1 MMDAYSRTTT
11 WKARNVEEKKPDE
24 RSGRGED
31 SFAAAV
37 EEERVADIVEG
48 LGRVD
53 VGGGFRDFEVDREN
67 KWEE

>member
-1 MMDAYSRTTT
+1 M
-11 WKARNVEEKKPDE
+11 VKPDE
-24 RSGRGED
+24 RLGRGED

-53 VGGGFRDFEVDREN
+53 VGGGFRDFEVEREN